1 MQAYQQILPQISDL
15 GASLVAISPQ
25 VPDSS
30 LSTAKK
36 NELRFP
42 VLSDVGSHVAR
53 RYGLVFRVTDALRRP
68 MEALGLDLAQYNGDA
83 SWELPIPATY
93 VIARDGTVRLAFVDA
108 DYRKR
113 LEPREILDALRG
125 LASHA

>member
-1 MQAYQQILPQISDL
+1 
-15 GASLVAISPQ
+15 LVAISPQ
-25 VPDSS
+25 APDAS
-30 LSTAKK
+30 LSTTQK

-42 VLSDVGSHVAR
+42 VLSDVGNRVAR

-68 MEALGLDLAQYNGDA
+68 METLGIDLAKYNVDD

-113 LEPREILDALRG
+113 LEPREILDALQAPELGAESRE
-125 LASHA
+125 HRRP

>member
-1 MQAYQQILPQISDL
+1 MQAYQQILPQVTAL
-15 GASLVAISPQ
+15 GAALAAVSPQ
-25 VPDSS
+25 APDSS
-30 LSTAKK
+30 LSTAEK

-68 MEALGLDLAQYNGDA
+68 MEAFGIDLAKFNTDD

-113 LEPREILDALRG
+113 LEPRAILEALRA
-125 LASHA
+125 LA

>member
-1 MQAYQQILPQISDL
+1 MQAYQQILPQIVEL
-15 GASLVAISPQ
+15 GATLVAVSPQ
-25 VPDSS
+25 APDSS
-30 LSTAKK
+30 QSTVHKS
-36 NELRFP
+36 ELHFP
-42 VLSDVGSHVAR
+42 VLSDVGNHVAR

-68 MEALGLDLAQYNGDA
+68 METLGIDLAKHNTDD

-113 LEPREILDALRG
+113 LEPGEILEALRA
-125 LASHA
+125 LA

>member
-1 MQAYQQILPQISDL
+1 LQAYQQILPEITAL
-15 GASLVAISPQ
+15 GAALAAVSPQ
-25 VPDSS
+25 APDSS
-30 LSTAKK
+30 LSTVQK
-36 NELRFP
+36 NELRFA

-68 MEALGLDLAQYNGDA
+68 MEAFGIDLGKFNADD

-113 LEPREILDALRG
+113 LEPREILEALRA
-125 LASHA
+125 LA